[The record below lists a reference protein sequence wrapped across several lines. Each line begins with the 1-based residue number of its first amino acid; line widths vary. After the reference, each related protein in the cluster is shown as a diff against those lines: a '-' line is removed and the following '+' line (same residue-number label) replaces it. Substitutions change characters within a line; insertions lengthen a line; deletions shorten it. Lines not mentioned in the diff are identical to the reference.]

1 MQPRGALRIVVL
13 LFVGLAIGFARIV
26 PPLEGFDAL
35 EYFGYAAYLHQE
47 RQLPEIS
54 EAMVERSYELVVQPP
69 LYFAAI
75 ALITAPFPMAEAWD
89 FAQASDNPYHERGLS
104 PRQTITLPDAPPAAL
119 LTLHVARLVSLLG
132 GVVTL
137 LASYGLIRI
146 IVPNAPWLAVAV
158 AAVVGFNAQFLF
170 ISVAITNDAWV
181 PAVSTVTL
189 WLIARTVRQPQPS
202 RRAWLLI
209 GVAAGCAALTKYSAI
224 LIAIPALYLLLP
236 YWRRVGWRAF
246 LATSGWMILAA
257 LLVAGFWFGRNWL
270 LYGSLVPFEQMA
282 QVLPTMRRPVPMAL
296 DQLIA
301 TIPWLFTSYWG
312 VFVSTLAPAPYLAV
326 TKVLL
331 WIGALGLMIGQIR
344 QRWQPAPAAQFA
356 LGFALLWF
364 LTIFAGV
371 LYWTRTIMFGEQ
383 GRLLHAAA
391 PALALLLIVG
401 CAAYFPRRWQKGVA
415 LALVV
420 GSFGLALW
428 PLPTLIRAYSLPTP
442 LPTPVPYQRP
452 VEATFAPGM
461 RLLGVDF
468 PAGAALAPGET
479 LPLTFYF
486 STEQSIEGQYTF
498 FLHLADAQNNL
509 IAQVDAVPRHGQ
521 HTTGQWQPGVIFA
534 DDYTLAIPATVSE
547 TLATLSIGFYEYR
560 APDERQLVQDA
571 AGNELGDRLILGPVR
586 ITQAEA
592 APAALAANPRARWV
606 NGIELVE
613 VEIEQQH
620 ATGYPTQLGI
630 QWQSTQVI
638 QQEYTIFLQL
648 LAANNEVLAQI
659 DQPPRGGDLPTSTWR
674 AGEHISDTVTLPPV
688 ADATAQWQRLI
699 IGLYDN
705 SGQRLL
711 LAEPL
716 MNQDAFVLQEND
728 H

>member
-1 MQPRGALRIVVL
+1 MI

-47 RQLPEIS
+47 RQLPAIS
-54 EAMVERSYELVVQPP
+54 EEMVERSYELVVQPP

-75 ALITAPFPMAEAWD
+75 ALITAPLPMADAWE
-89 FAQASDNPYHERGLS
+89 FAQASDNPYHERGLTT
-104 PRQTITLPDAPPAAL
+104 RQTITLPDAPPAAL

-137 LASYGLIRI
+137 LASYGLFRSLL
-146 IVPNAPWLAVAV
+146 PNAPWLAVAT
-158 AAVVGFNAQFLF
+158 AAMVGFNAQFLF

-181 PAVSTVTL
+181 PAISTVTL
-189 WLIARTVRQPQPS
+189 WLLARATRQPNPT
-202 RRAWLLI
+202 RRDWLLI
-209 GVAAGCAALTKYSAI
+209 GLAAGCAALTKYSAL
-224 LIAIPALYLLLP
+224 LIALPALYLLLP
-236 YWRRVGWRAF
+236 YWHRVGWRTF
-246 LATSGWMILAA
+246 LSACGWMIVAA
-257 LLVAGFWFGRNWL
+257 LLVAGFWFGRNWM

-282 QVLPTMRRPVPMAL
+282 QVLPTMRRPAPMSL
-296 DQLIA
+296 NQLLA

-312 VFVSTLAPAPYLAV
+312 VFVSTLAPAPYLTV
-326 TKVLL
+326 TKWLMGIAA
-331 WIGALGLMIGQIR
+331 IGLVIGQIR
-344 QRWQPAPAAQFA
+344 QRGQPQRSEQFA
-356 LGFALLWF
+356 IGFALLWF
-364 LTIFAGV
+364 VTIFGGV
-371 LYWTRTIMFGEQ
+371 LHWTRTIMFGEQ
-383 GRLLHAAA
+383 GRLLHAAS
-391 PALALLLIVG
+391 PALALLLILG
-401 CAAYFPRRWQKGVA
+401 CAAYFPRRWQNGVA

-428 PLPTLIRAYSLPTP
+428 PLPTLIRAYSLPAP

-486 STEQSIEGQYTF
+486 STEQPIEGQYTF
-498 FLHLADAQNNL
+498 FLHLADANNEL
-509 IAQVDAVPRHGQ
+509 IAQIDAVPRHGQ
-521 HTTGQWQPGVIFA
+521 HTTGQWQPGAIFS
-534 DDYTLAIPATVSE
+534 DDYTLTIPATVSE
-547 TLATLSIGFYEYR
+547 TLATLSIGFYDYR
-560 APDERQLVQDA
+560 TPDERQLVYDA

-606 NGIELVE
+606 NGIELAE
-613 VEIEQQH
+613 VEIEQQY

-659 DQPPRGGDLPTSTWR
+659 DQPPRGGALPTSTWR
-674 AGEHISDTVTLPPV
+674 AGERISDTLTLPPV
-688 ADATAQWQRLI
+688 ADTTAQWQRLI